1 MTGKIEGDFNN
12 GSPWGSG
19 NGGNGNGGGGKKPG
33 SPWGSGNKPQRPPRP
48 RQGTSAQ
55 DIEKAVENIK
65 AKFGGGRGSGGNGPG
80 GAKTGKSIPLPF
92 LILCAFLFFL
102 LVTSIYKVDQ
112 GEEAV
117 ILRFGQFSRTT
128 APGLHIKLPSPI
140 ETKIIVD
147 VESERSIDIGTTQEN
162 LMLTGDENIARV
174 AYSVRWRVDNS
185 ADYIFN
191 VAEVPNAV
199 RDVAESAMREVV
211 GKTTLDALITSE
223 RDLVAEKVQV
233 LMQEMLNEYV
243 AGVVVSQVEL
253 KESQEPKAVESAF
266 LDVVAAKQ
274 EAEQSI
280 LTARSVENSVIPQA
294 NAEADRLIQEARG
307 YKEAVIAESKG
318 DADRFTAV
326 YEEYKRAP
334 RVTRQR
340 IYLETM
346 EEVYA
351 NKPKII
357 MDGDAGSGVVP
368 YLPLDQLKKSQN

>member
-1 MTGKIEGDFNN
+1 MTGKIEGDLNN
-12 GSPWGSG
+12 GSPWGS
-19 NGGNGNGGGGKKPG
+19 GGNGNGGGGKKPG
-33 SPWGSGNKPQRPPRP
+33 SPWGGGNKPQRPARP
-48 RQGTSAQ
+48 NQGSNVQ
-55 DIEKAVENIK
+55 DFEKAVESLK
-65 AKFGGGRGSGGNGPG
+65 SKFGGGRGSGGNRPG
-80 GAKTGKSIPLPF
+80 GAKAGKGIPLP
-92 LILCAFLFFL
+92 LMILGAFLFFL

-117 ILRFGQFSRTT
+117 VLRFGQFSRTT

-140 ETKIIVD
+140 ETKMIVD
-147 VESERSIDIGTTQEN
+147 VESERSIDIGTNQEN

-223 RDLVAEKVQV
+223 RDLVAQKVQV

-351 NKPKII
+351 DKPKII
-357 MDGDAGSGVVP
+357 MDGAAGSGVVP
-368 YLPLDQLKKSQN
+368 YLPLDQLKKSKN